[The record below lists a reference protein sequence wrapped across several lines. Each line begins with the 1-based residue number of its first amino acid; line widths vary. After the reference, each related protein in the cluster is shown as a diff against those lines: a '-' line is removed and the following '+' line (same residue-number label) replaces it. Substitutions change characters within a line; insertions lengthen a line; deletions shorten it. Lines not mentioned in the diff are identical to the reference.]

1 MKTKPYSPAFYTY
14 CFFIFLQKKKSQKTE
29 TATSFF
35 DKEMK
40 TCYEILFEN
49 WNVNKLES
57 LIKKDYKIDIEWEGK
72 DAWKE
77 AFGIWKED
85 KRSLKEIRKKA
96 WQRAK

>member
-1 MKTKPYSPAFYTY
+1 
-14 CFFIFLQKKKSQKTE
+14 
-29 TATSFF
+29 
-35 DKEMK
+35 MK